1 MNFEIHI
8 SEFQINVDFS
18 GVQPYP
24 TVDVRACRRQNSKLA
39 PRSATWRS
47 PPAGVSPKRRP
58 NNVYI
63 SIYKERPRRCHR
75 NLIPDFDPPCRDCR
89 QWTGERLQYRSPI
102 LPSSAVPHDKH
113 SDLCILHARAGMLDS
128 SKDSGKKADGARW
141 NLCNCLYIVF
151 HAICV

>member
-1 MNFEIHI
+1 MYIYLYIKKGRGGATEIRFPI
-8 SEFQINVDFS
+8 SIPHVE
-18 GVQPYP
+18 
-24 TVDVRACRRQNSKLA
+24 TVDSGRV
-39 PRSATWRS
+39 
-47 PPAGVSPKRRP
+47 
-58 NNVYI
+58 
-63 SIYKERPRRCHR
+63 
-75 NLIPDFDPPCRDCR
+75 
-89 QWTGERLQYRSPI
+89 GERLQYRSPI